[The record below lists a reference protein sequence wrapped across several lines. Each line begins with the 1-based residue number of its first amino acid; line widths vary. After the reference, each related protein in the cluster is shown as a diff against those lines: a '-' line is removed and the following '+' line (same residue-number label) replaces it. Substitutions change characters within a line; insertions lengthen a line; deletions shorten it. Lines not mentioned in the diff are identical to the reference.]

1 MHMTVSRIVFGT
13 TQGQCLNTYPVIAG
27 VTVYTVMPPIPRFA
41 TSVNVCPVPCLL
53 PASRGYPTAITMH
66 ILADCLGCCIR
77 SSTAHAAHTH
87 VSCPLPASSVAQ
99 RQEIATHKISQL
111 DWTYKMGLRPVF
123 ASGEK
128 PSCWMDMMV
137 AKKHHPFA
145 ISLVKV
151 SRGLSCHAVMC
162 YAMICSAGRR
172 SLRGCRH

>member
-1 MHMTVSRIVFGT
+1 
-13 TQGQCLNTYPVIAG
+13 
-27 VTVYTVMPPIPRFA
+27 
-41 TSVNVCPVPCLL
+41 
-53 PASRGYPTAITMH
+53 
-66 ILADCLGCCIR
+66 
-77 SSTAHAAHTH
+77 

-123 ASGEK
+123 ASREK

-145 ISLVKV
+145 ISLVKA

-162 YAMICSAGRR
+162 YAVLCRSAQSTMLPALKRSRHAITSFRAVLSCYAVLCSPAGYTGLPALLL
-172 SLRGCRH
+172 S